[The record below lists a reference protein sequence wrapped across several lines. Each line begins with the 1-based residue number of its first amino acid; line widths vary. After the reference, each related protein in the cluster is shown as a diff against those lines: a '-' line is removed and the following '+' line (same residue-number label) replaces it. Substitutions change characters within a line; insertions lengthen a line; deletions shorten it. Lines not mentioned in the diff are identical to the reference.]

1 MQSNERVP
9 QFTRGDRLR
18 KARSLTG
25 LNTRDFAKEIGV
37 SHGTVT
43 NAEHDKPVRPITIK
57 QWALATGVP
66 AEWLEHG
73 IAPADGGGPSDGA
86 AKTNDEYL
94 PQITG
99 TAHVMPLRRV
109 A

>member
-1 MQSNERVP
+1 MALAEGRV
-9 QFTRGDRLR
+9 
-18 KARSLTG
+18 KAQDMADHL
-25 LNTRDFAKEIGV
+25 GV
-37 SHGTVT
+37 SRQTLTRWMHDNGTPPRR
-43 NAEHDKPVRPITIK
+43 AYIA

-66 AEWLEHG
+66 VEWLEHG
-73 IAPADGGGPSDGA
+73 IAPTTGDDGGGAPA
-86 AKTNDEYL
+86 NTDEYL